1 LGPTAIRDI
10 YSSDDRCRG
19 CVTPHRTT
27 PLTHQRD
34 TMAAFSLAAAP
45 VASAQL
51 SSRGGEKKLTKGMA
65 DRLPMLNCWR
75 LVP

>member
-1 LGPTAIRDI
+1 
-10 YSSDDRCRG
+10 
-19 CVTPHRTT
+19 
-27 PLTHQRD
+27 
-34 TMAAFSLAAAP
+34 MAAFSLAAAP